1 MAFQF
6 RTCLG
11 TLKIE
16 LTEQET
22 QELIRRYQLT
32 DGTGLIRYKEFIDK
46 AEAVFS
52 DSMNPSEAINA
63 SRSQGVS
70 YSFGLTALNRC
81 SQMKR
86 ECKCCR

>member
-1 MAFQF
+1 MALQF

-32 DGTGLIRYKEFIDK
+32 DGTGLIRYKDFIDK
-46 AEAVFS
+46 ANAVFS
-52 DSMNPSEAINA
+52 D
-63 SRSQGVS
+63 
-70 YSFGLTALNRC
+70 
-81 SQMKR
+81 
-86 ECKCCR
+86 